1 MWGPR
6 VSGGERARVEIDLA
20 RALRPAPALRDC
32 VTKPREG
39 SADAHVRG
47 IRDTWGPLWS
57 GVLQSHRQE
66 VGGGSWVPESPGFT
80 QKYLYKSAKYTP
92 SKKNKHNRM
101 WFIIV

>member
-1 MWGPR
+1 MLLVLSLTGVSFFEGLLMWGPR

-47 IRDTWGPLWS
+47 IRDTWGPL
-57 GVLQSHRQE
+57 
-66 VGGGSWVPESPGFT
+66 
-80 QKYLYKSAKYTP
+80 
-92 SKKNKHNRM
+92 
-101 WFIIV
+101 